1 MHHPLAKAKMK
12 QKQMD
17 VVWVQIGRREV
28 YREMIKRMTHSVT
41 IAHFKLTIYEVCIIN
56 FILQMS
62 KSEL

>member
-1 MHHPLAKAKMK
+1 MK